1 MLHVVADIR
10 FCGPSWTTWTFYMER
25 YCGFLKRGLRSRR
38 FPWANLNNRV
48 LHYAYLEQIGN
59 RYDLTDELE
68 LFGRH
73 GHGPSKSDQ
82 VYPHCESII
91 SNGFSAADL

>member
-1 MLHVVADIR
+1 MDLLYGAVLWVSQER
-10 FCGPSWTTWTFYMER
+10 PSLATVSM
-25 YCGFLKRGLRSRR
+25 GQ
-38 FPWANLNNRV
+38 LNNRV

-73 GHGPSKSDQ
+73 GRGPSKSDQ